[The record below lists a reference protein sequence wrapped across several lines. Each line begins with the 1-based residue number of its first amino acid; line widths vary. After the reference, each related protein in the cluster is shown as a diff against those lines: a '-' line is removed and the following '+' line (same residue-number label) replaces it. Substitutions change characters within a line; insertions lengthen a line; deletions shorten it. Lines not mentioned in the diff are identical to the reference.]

1 MKKNIIISLVIGM
14 GVFGFLGSVFR
25 KNEVMQVK
33 AEKEISKNKEQ
44 ELTFEGEYVF
54 LQKILNCD
62 EDHAVAIADTF
73 EKVTGQKLEDAEL
86 ISKEKRTRILRVTSD
101 KNDYYLQISGVNVV
115 NEIRADAKDGEIL
128 YQIIY

>member
-1 MKKNIIISLVIGM
+1 M

-25 KNEVMQVK
+25 KNEVMPVK

-62 EDHAVAIADTF
+62 EDHAVADTF

>member
-14 GVFGFLGSVFR
+14 GVFGLLGSVFR
-25 KNEVMQVK
+25 KNEGMPVK
-33 AEKEISKNKEQ
+33 AEKEISENKEQ
-44 ELTFEGEYVF
+44 ELTFEGKYVF

-62 EDHAVAIADTF
+62 EDHVVAIADTF

-86 ISKEKRTRILRVTSD
+86 ISKEKRTRILRVTSG
-101 KNDYYLQISGVNVV
+101 KNDYYLQISGV

>member
-1 MKKNIIISLVIGM
+1 M

-25 KNEVMQVK
+25 KNEVMPVK
-33 AEKEISKNKEQ
+33 AEKEIPKNKEQ

>member
-1 MKKNIIISLVIGM
+1 M
-14 GVFGFLGSVFR
+14 GVFVFLGSVFR
-25 KNEVMQVK
+25 KNDVMPVK

>member
-1 MKKNIIISLVIGM
+1 
-14 GVFGFLGSVFR
+14 
-25 KNEVMQVK
+25 MQ
-33 AEKEISKNKEQ
+33 
-44 ELTFEGEYVF
+44 
-54 LQKILNCD
+54 
-62 EDHAVAIADTF
+62 
-73 EKVTGQKLEDAEL
+73 L